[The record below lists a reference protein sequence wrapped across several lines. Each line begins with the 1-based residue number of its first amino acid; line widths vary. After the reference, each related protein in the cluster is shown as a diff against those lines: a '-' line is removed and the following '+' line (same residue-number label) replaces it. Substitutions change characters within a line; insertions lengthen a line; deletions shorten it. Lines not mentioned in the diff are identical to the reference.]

1 MIPPEILQ
9 RKSLFLLL
17 HQIDLDLAETTRAK
31 QCPFAGGLCITP
43 PTSVN
48 LGEAPL
54 IFPRFTRCA

>member
-9 RKSLFLLL
+9 RKSLFALL

-43 PTSVN
+43 PTSVS

-54 IFPRFTRCA
+54 IFPRLTRYA